1 MAPFRRI
8 GSTPSNHDY
17 CEFRVWAPLADSV
30 DLHILPPSER
40 IAPMAPEGGGYFF
53 ARLDGVTPGARYRYR
68 LNGGLERADPA
79 SRFQPEGVSG
89 PSGVV
94 FSDFPWTDRGWAGIP
109 LEKYILY
116 ELHTGTFSRE
126 GTFAGIIPYL
136 DELKRLGVT
145 AIELMPVAQFPG
157 GRNWGYDGVFPFA
170 AQNTYGGPR
179 KLMALVDACHARG
192 LAVVLDVVYNHLGPE
207 GNYLGDFGPY
217 FTDRYRT
224 PWGDAVNFDG
234 PGSDDVR
241 AYFISNALEWVTD
254 FHFDALRLDA
264 VHAIYD
270 SSAYPFLQELADAVH
285 RRAAELNRRIYV
297 IAESDL
303 NDARL
308 IRPAELG
315 GYGLDAEWADD
326 FHHALHA
333 LLTGERQGYYE
344 DFGRVHDLET
354 AFTTAHVYDGRYSPY
369 RRRRHGNSAAG
380 LPPSK
385 FVVCAQNH
393 DQIGNRRLGERMSRL
408 VGFESLKLAAATVLL
423 SPYIPLLFMG
433 EEYGETAPFQY
444 FVSHTDEE
452 LVEAVREGR
461 RREFEAFAWRG
472 EVPDPQSERTFLDSR
487 LNHALKDQGQHR
499 LLYEFYNELIG
510 IRKRLFSTPGKRG
523 IRTYASEPEGILL
536 VERATSAETVLL
548 LHFGERPVSFAFPL
562 AGEWRVVIDSSSERW
577 GGPRGAQPPRV
588 LAAHSAVL
596 LEKAGPRENTASFL
610 PGSTS
615 K

>member
-8 GSTPSNHDY
+8 GSTPADHDY
-17 CEFRVWAPLADSV
+17 CKFRVWAPRADSV
-30 DLHILPPSER
+30 DVYILPPSER
-40 IAPMAPEGGGYFF
+40 IAPMEPEGAGYFY

-68 LNGGLERADPA
+68 LNGRLERADPA

-94 FSDFPWTDRGWAGIP
+94 SKDFPWTDRGWAGIP
-109 LEKYILY
+109 LEEYILY

-136 DELKRLGVT
+136 DELKRLGIT

-170 AQNTYGGPR
+170 VQNTYGGPR
-179 KLMALVDACHARG
+179 RLMQLVDACHARG

-207 GNYLGDFGPY
+207 GNYFGDFGPY
-217 FTDRYRT
+217 FTDHYRT
-224 PWGDAVNFDG
+224 PWGDAINFDG
-234 PGSDDVR
+234 PGSDEVR

-254 FHFDALRLDA
+254 FHFDALRVDA
-264 VHAIYD
+264 IDFLFD

-285 RRAAELNRRIYV
+285 RRAAELNRSIYV

-303 NDARL
+303 NDVRL
-308 IRPAELG
+308 IRSPELG

-326 FHHALHA
+326 LHHALHT
-333 LLTGERQGYYE
+333 LLTGEREGYYE
-344 DFGRVHDLET
+344 DFGRLRDLET
-354 AFTTAHVYDGRYSPY
+354 AFTTAHVYDGRYSAY
-369 RRRRHGNSAAG
+369 RKRRHGNSSAG

-385 FVVCAQNH
+385 FVVCTQNH
-393 DQIGNRRLGERMSRL
+393 DQIGNRRLGERLSRL
-408 VGFESLKLAAATVLL
+408 VSFESLKLAAAAVLL

-444 FVSHTDEE
+444 FVSHSDEK

-487 LNHALKDQGQHR
+487 LNHALRDQGQHR

-510 IRKRLFSTPGKRG
+510 IRRRLFSPLDKRG
-523 IRTYASEPEGILL
+523 IRAYASEPDGVVV
-536 VERATSAETVLL
+536 VERAASVETALL

-562 AGEWRVVIDSSSERW
+562 AGEWRIVIDSSSERW
-577 GGPRGAQPPRV
+577 GGPGDAQPPRR
-588 LAAHSAVL
+588 LAPNSAAL
-596 LEKAGPRENTASFL
+596 LEKAGPQ
-610 PGSTS
+610 
-615 K
+615 